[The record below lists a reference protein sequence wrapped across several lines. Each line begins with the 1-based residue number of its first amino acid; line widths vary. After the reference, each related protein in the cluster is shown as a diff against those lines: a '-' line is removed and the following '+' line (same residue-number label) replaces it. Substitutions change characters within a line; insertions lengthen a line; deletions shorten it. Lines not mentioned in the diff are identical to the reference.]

1 MPKLR
6 IKIIAIT
13 TWDTTQ
19 HSRTTSMDLG
29 LFYEDAHPPRL
40 RLSDA
45 AIDKCVENECDV
57 NALKGRE

>member
-13 TWDTTQ
+13 TCDTTEQ
-19 HSRTTSMDLG
+19 SRTTSMDLG
-29 LFYEDAHPPRL
+29 LFYEDAHPPTL
-40 RLSDA
+40 RFSDA

-57 NALKGRE
+57 NALKGWE